1 MASMNIVVLA
11 GNLTRDPELR
21 STPGGTAVANLGLAV
36 NRAWVDKDGEKKE
49 ETAFITVVA
58 WGRVAETCGEF
69 LRKGA
74 PVLVEG
80 RLQSRSWE
88 TDDGAKRS
96 VLEVVAGRVQ
106 FLGGRVKE
114 GA

>member
-1 MASMNIVVLA
+1 
-11 GNLTRDPELR
+11 
-21 STPGGTAVANLGLAV
+21 
-36 NRAWVDKDGEKKE
+36 
-49 ETAFITVVA
+49 
-58 WGRVAETCGEF
+58 VAETCGEF